1 MQNFDKIEKDIK
13 DTINYYLDQKAKYEL
28 TVDNRGQKF
37 WCNRMLVH
45 VDTWAKIYERSDPKY
60 TLKYMPEKFVKN
72 PLRYRFTRY
81 SEHYSKYMEWMLDY
95 FAYLHEICNEPEEGI
110 VERVSGRKV
119 QE

>member
-1 MQNFDKIEKDIK
+1 VQSFKKAQKDIEK
-13 DTINYYLDQKAKYEL
+13 TINAYLDLITLRSSTE
-28 TVDNRGQKF
+28 DRHGQKF

-45 VDTWAKIYERSDPKY
+45 IDTWAKINERSDPNY
-60 TLKYMPEKFVKN
+60 TLKYMPEKFVSN

-110 VERVSGRKV
+110 VERVSGWKV